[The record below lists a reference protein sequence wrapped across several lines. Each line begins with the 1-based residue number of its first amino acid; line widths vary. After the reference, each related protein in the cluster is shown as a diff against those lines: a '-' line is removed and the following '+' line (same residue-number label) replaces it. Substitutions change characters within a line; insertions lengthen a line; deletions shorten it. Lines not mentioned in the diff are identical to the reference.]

1 MNFQTCEP
9 IGGFTPPAELEA
21 LEGRVQCLMNG
32 RVRNLRL
39 LFHQDGLILKGFSR
53 SYYAKQIAQHAV
65 MNRTNLPILANE
77 IEVT

>member
-9 IGGFTPPAELEA
+9 IGRLTPPRELEG

-32 RVRNLRL
+32 RVRDLRL
-39 LFHQDGLILKGFSR
+39 LFQEDGLILKGFSR

-65 MNRTNLPILANE
+65 MNGTDLPILANE